1 MALCQERKENQ
12 NSFISISGQV
22 VDAIDGTRVK
32 GIHVNL
38 IHANE
43 KKTTITDD
51 FGNFWFEEISKKKII
66 KILVYI

>member
-1 MALCQERKENQ
+1 MFIKIPFGTVPKEKKNQ

-43 KKTTITDD
+43 KTTITDD
-51 FGNFWFEEISKKKII
+51 F
-66 KILVYI
+66 V